1 MSSPHKWFA
10 FAEKKW
16 AFFLVENADDI
27 SWSES
32 VFTKLE
38 IDTAIKDNIQALVES
53 HNIDSDVNG
62 QISKKGKGLV
72 VILHGPP
79 GIGKTLTAGKISHMS
94 VSSIILTDC

>member
-1 MSSPHKWFA
+1 MSSPHKWFT

-62 QISKKGKGLV
+62 QISKKGKVL
-72 VILHGPP
+72 
-79 GIGKTLTAGKISHMS
+79 
-94 VSSIILTDC
+94 